1 MEQVKVIAPA
11 KINLSLDI
19 TGVDEKGYHLL
30 DMIMQTVS
38 VFEYV
43 TLTKQDEITMASNA
57 KFIPTDSKNTAVKAA
72 MKFFEYTG
80 IQGGVH
86 IHIKKNVPIKAG
98 MAGGSADAA
107 GVIVGLNHMYGTK
120 LTIDQMCE
128 IGLMCGSDIPFM
140 IHGGTKRIQGT
151 GDIVLPCPQMPEYP
165 LVICMPANGV
175 STPQAYANYD
185 ANGIKTLVETDKL
198 VSAIK
203 DKNLADIAKYMAAA
217 DVIICRCG
225 ALTIA
230 ELSCMGKA
238 AILIPSPNVAEN
250 HQYYNGKVLSDI
262 DAAILIEEKNLNEKT
277 ITDSFEKL
285 YQNPQLIK
293 DMGQRAKTA
302 YNPRCVDIIYE
313 NLEL

>member
-43 TLTKQDEITMASNA
+43 TLTKQDKITMASNA

-80 IQGGVH
+80 IEGGVH

-120 LTIDQMCE
+120 LTIQQMCE

-151 GDIVLPCPQMPEYP
+151 GDIILPCPQMPEYP

-198 VSAIK
+198 VAAIK
-203 DKNLADIAKYMAAA
+203 DKNITDIAKYMANDLESAA
-217 DVIICRCG
+217 GSAETQPVKEELIRLG
-225 ALTIA
+225 AIGSMMTGSGA
-230 ELSCMGKA
+230 AVFGVFDNEETAKA
-238 AILIPSPNVAEN
+238 AAKALKSAEFMQKLNLRSVFVAKPVPF
-250 HQYYNGKVLSDI
+250 GASV
-262 DAAILIEEKNLNEKT
+262 
-277 ITDSFEKL
+277 
-285 YQNPQLIK
+285 IK
-293 DMGQRAKTA
+293 K
-302 YNPRCVDIIYE
+302 
-313 NLEL
+313 

>member
-203 DKNLADIAKYMAAA
+203 DRNLADIAKYMANDLETAA
-217 DVIICRCG
+217 GSDETQPIKEALVQLG
-225 ALTIA
+225 AIGSMMTGSGAAVFGIFDDEEKA
-230 ELSCMGKA
+230 KA
-238 AILIPSPNVAEN
+238 AAEAL
-250 HQYYNGKVLSDI
+250 KEETLSQK
-262 DAAILIEEKNLNEKT
+262 LNLRSVFT
-277 ITDSFEKL
+277 
-285 YQNPQLIK
+285 
-293 DMGQRAKTA
+293 AKPVTFGA
-302 YNPRCVDIIYE
+302 SVMKK
-313 NLEL
+313 

>member
-43 TLTKQDEITMASNA
+43 TLTKQDKITMASNA
-57 KFIPTDSKNTAVKAA
+57 KFIPADSKNTAVKAA

-80 IQGGVH
+80 INGGVH

-151 GDIVLPCPQMPEYP
+151 GDIILPCPQMPEYP

-198 VSAIK
+198 VDAIK
-203 DKNLADIAKYMAAA
+203 DKNLADIAKYMANDLESAA
-217 DVIICRCG
+217 GSDETQPIREELIRLG
-225 ALTIA
+225 AIGSMMTGSGA
-230 ELSCMGKA
+230 AVFGVFDDEEKAKA
-238 AILIPSPNVAEN
+238 AAEE
-250 HQYYNGKVLSDI
+250 L
-262 DAAILIEEKNLNEKT
+262 
-277 ITDSFEKL
+277 
-285 YQNPQLIK
+285 
-293 DMGQRAKTA
+293 KTA
-302 YNPRCVDIIYE
+302 QLSQKL
-313 NLEL
+313 NLRSVFVAKPVPFGASVMKK

>member
-1 MEQVKVIAPA
+1 MKQVKVIAPA

-72 MKFFEYTG
+72 IKFFEYTG
-80 IQGGVH
+80 IKGGVH

-107 GVIVGLNHMYGTK
+107 GVIVGLNHMYGAN
-120 LTIDQMCE
+120 LTTEQMCE

-151 GDIVLPCPQMPEYP
+151 GDIILPAPQMPECNI
-165 LVICMPANGV
+165 VICMPRNGV

-185 ANGIKTLVETDKL
+185 SNGIKTLVETEKL
-198 VSAIK
+198 VEAIK
-203 DKNLADIAKYMAAA
+203 DKNLADIAKYMANDLESAA
-217 DVIICRCG
+217 GSPETQPIKETLLQLG
-225 ALTIA
+225 AIGSMMTGSGAAVFGIFDSEEKA
-230 ELSCMGKA
+230 KA
-238 AILIPSPNVAEN
+238 AAETLKN
-250 HQYYNGKVLSDI
+250 
-262 DAAILIEEKNLNEKT
+262 EELA
-277 ITDSFEKL
+277 EKL
-285 YQNPQLIK
+285 
-293 DMGQRAKTA
+293 
-302 YNPRCVDIIYE
+302 
-313 NLEL
+313 NLRSVFTVKPVTFGASVMKN

>member
-43 TLTKQDEITMASNA
+43 TLTKQDKITMASNA

-120 LTIDQMCE
+120 LTVEQMCE

-151 GDIVLPCPQMPEYP
+151 GDIILPCPQMPEYP
-165 LVICMPANGV
+165 LVICMPTNGV

-198 VSAIK
+198 VGAIK
-203 DKNLADIAKYMAAA
+203 EKNIADIAKYMANDLESAA
-217 DVIICRCG
+217 GSEETQPIKEELIRLG
-225 ALTIA
+225 AIGSMMTGSGAAVFGIFDDEEKA
-230 ELSCMGKA
+230 KA
-238 AILIPSPNVAEN
+238 AAEALKTEELTNKLNLRSVFVA
-250 HQYYNGKVLSDI
+250 KPV
-262 DAAILIEEKNLNEKT
+262 
-277 ITDSFEKL
+277 SFGASVMK
-285 YQNPQLIK
+285 K
-293 DMGQRAKTA
+293 
-302 YNPRCVDIIYE
+302 
-313 NLEL
+313 